1 MYNLSEIL
9 HETEVCTHGVSES
22 SQLTKFRD
30 ESDFVSCSPVFV
42 NQQRLI
48 WLIDALIVSSLVVLT
63 VACLS
68 ALFVETCLR
77 TLGKV
82 NTVDLVCLL
91 IVFCN
96 NSRTGESLLSG
107 KGGVGKST
115 IAVNLAITL
124 KNLKYNVGILDAD
137 IYGPS
142 IPKMM
147 GILEKPKSEDGVNL
161 IPIKKFNIQCMSIGF
176 MVSEETPMIWRGPM
190 VASTIKTFTGKVL
203 WENIDFLIID
213 MPPGTGDALL
223 TFSQEIDIDGAVII
237 TTPQDIAIIDV
248 KRGIEM
254 FKKTNVKILGIVENM
269 TSFTS
274 DDGIEHFIFGKDG
287 EKNIASK
294 FNV

>member
-1 MYNLSEIL
+1 MSEKDANLSKKFIDQITPKTL
-9 HETEVCTHGVSES
+9 FKKNKINGVKKIIAIS
-22 SQLTKFRD
+22 
-30 ESDFVSCSPVFV
+30 
-42 NQQRLI
+42 
-48 WLIDALIVSSLVVLT
+48 
-63 VACLS
+63 
-68 ALFVETCLR
+68 
-77 TLGKV
+77 
-82 NTVDLVCLL
+82 
-91 IVFCN
+91 
-96 NSRTGESLLSG
+96 SG

-115 IAVNLAITL
+115 IAVNLAIAL

-176 MVSEETPMIWRGPM
+176 MISEDTPMIWRGPM
-190 VASTIKTFTGKVL
+190 VSSTIKTFTGKVL

-254 FKKTNVKILGIVENM
+254 FKKTNVKIIGIIENM

-274 DDGIEHFIFGKDG
+274 GDGVEHFIFGKDG
-287 EKNIASK
+287 GKNIANK
-294 FNV
+294 FNIKLLGQIPIDINLRKKSDEGLPFVDEFKDHKVSKLFLEIANKITKIIN

>member
-1 MYNLSEIL
+1 MSEKDANLSKKFMDQI
-9 HETEVCTHGVSES
+9 TPKTPFKKNKINGVKKIIAIS
-22 SQLTKFRD
+22 
-30 ESDFVSCSPVFV
+30 
-42 NQQRLI
+42 
-48 WLIDALIVSSLVVLT
+48 
-63 VACLS
+63 
-68 ALFVETCLR
+68 
-77 TLGKV
+77 
-82 NTVDLVCLL
+82 
-91 IVFCN
+91 
-96 NSRTGESLLSG
+96 SG

-115 IAVNLAITL
+115 IAVNLAIAL
-124 KNLKYNVGILDAD
+124 KNLNYNVGILDAD

-147 GILEKPKSEDGVNL
+147 GIFEKPKSEDGINL
-161 IPIKKFNIQCMSIGF
+161 IPINKFNIQCMSIGF
-176 MVSEETPMIWRGPM
+176 MVSEDTPMIWRGPM

-248 KRGIEM
+248 KKGIEM
-254 FKKTNVKILGIVENM
+254 FKRTNVKILGIVENM

-287 EKNIASK
+287 GKNIANK
-294 FNV
+294 FNVELLGQIPIDINLRKNSDEGLPFVDQFKDHKVS